1 MSDTIKPIEDDLNKI
16 NIFDPELMACPHAFF
31 KKLRDEAPVYRDPN
45 TGIFQV
51 SKHELICEAAR
62 NAKVFSND
70 FGALQRDGG
79 SDTYPQEAADI
90 MEKEGY
96 PAVNTMLTADPPR
109 HTKYR
114 SLVDKAFSPKRV
126 SDMGP
131 AIEEK
136 TNLIIDQFIEDGKC
150 EVASQLAQPLPIRVI
165 AEALGASTDD
175 YEFFRISSEAFT
187 DQLSGTSTPE
197 EHIEI
202 AKKLVKFQ
210 QYFAE
215 RLNEKTKSPSDDILS
230 DLATLEFEDENNV
243 LRKMETPEQ
252 LSIIQQLLVAGNA
265 TTAHSITEAIKLL
278 IENPDQMELVIND
291 HSLIPNMIEEALRLL
306 TPTNNMWR
314 IATEDTELGGV
325 AIPAGSALLLRY
337 GSGNRDEDLFENPDK
352 FDVTRKNARRH
363 VAFGQGIH
371 VCLGM
376 NLSRKEMYTAFP
388 IILDRLKNM
397 RFADDNK
404 FSYSPNILL
413 RGLASLNIEFDK

>member
-1 MSDTIKPIEDDLNKI
+1 MSDTIKPIEEELNKI

-215 RLNEKTKSPSDDILS
+215 RLNEKTKNPSDDILS

-337 GSGNRDEDLFENPDK
+337 GSGNRDEDLFEDPDK

-397 RFADDNK
+397 RFAEKNDFN
-404 FSYSPNILL
+404 YSPNVLL
-413 RGLASLNIEFDK
+413 RGLDSLNIEFDK

>member
-31 KKLRDEAPVYRDPN
+31 KKLRDEAPVYQDPN

-79 SDTYPQEAADI
+79 SDSYPQEAADI

-114 SLVDKAFSPKRV
+114 RLVDKAFSPKRV

-136 TNLIIDQFIEDGKC
+136 TNLIIDQFIEDGEC
-150 EVASQLAQPLPIRVI
+150 EIASQLAQPLPIRVI

-215 RLNEKTKSPSDDILS
+215 RLNEKRKDPSDDILS

-265 TTAHSITEAIKLL
+265 MTAHSITEAIKLL

-397 RFADDNK
+397 RFANGNK

-413 RGLASLNIEFDK
+413 RGLDSLNIEFDK

>member
-1 MSDTIKPIEDDLNKI
+1 MSDTIKPIEEELNKI

-215 RLNEKTKSPSDDILS
+215 RLNEKTKNPSDDILS

-252 LSIIQQLLVAGNA
+252 SSIIHHLFVAGSA

-397 RFADDNK
+397 RFADGNK

-413 RGLASLNIEFDK
+413 RGLDSLNIEFDK

>member
-1 MSDTIKPIEDDLNKI
+1 
-16 NIFDPELMACPHAFF
+16 
-31 KKLRDEAPVYRDPN
+31 
-45 TGIFQV
+45 
-51 SKHELICEAAR
+51 
-62 NAKVFSND
+62 
-70 FGALQRDGG
+70 
-79 SDTYPQEAADI
+79 
-90 MEKEGY
+90 
-96 PAVNTMLTADPPR
+96 
-109 HTKYR
+109 
-114 SLVDKAFSPKRV
+114 
-126 SDMGP
+126 MGP

-136 TNLIIDQFIEDGKC
+136 TNLIIDQFFDEGKC

-215 RLNEKTKSPSDDILS
+215 RLKEKEKNPSDDILS
-230 DLATLEFEDENNV
+230 DLATLDFEDENNV
-243 LRKMETPEQ
+243 TRKMETPEQ

-291 HSLIPNMIEEALRLL
+291 NSLIPNMVEESLRLL

-325 AIPAGSALLLRY
+325 SIPAGSALMLRY
-337 GSGNRDEDLFENPDK
+337 GSGNRDEDLFENPDS

-363 VAFGQGIH
+363 IAFGQGIH

-388 IILDRLKNM
+388 IILYRLKNM
-397 RFADDNK
+397 RFTEKNDFN
-404 FSYSPNILL
+404 YSPNVLL
-413 RGLASLNIEFDK
+413 RGLDSLNIEFDKA

>member
-31 KKLRDEAPVYRDPN
+31 KKLRDEAPVYQDPN

-79 SDTYPQEAADI
+79 SDSYPQEAADI

-114 SLVDKAFSPKRV
+114 RLVDKAFSPKRV

-136 TNLIIDQFIEDGKC
+136 TNLIIDQFIEDGEC
-150 EVASQLAQPLPIRVI
+150 EIASQLAQPLPIRVI

-215 RLNEKTKSPSDDILS
+215 RLNEKRKSPSDDILS

-397 RFADDNK
+397 RFANGNK

-413 RGLASLNIEFDK
+413 RGLDSLNIEFDK

>member
-136 TNLIIDQFIEDGKC
+136 TNLIIDQFIEDGKF

-291 HSLIPNMIEEALRLL
+291 HSLVPNMIEEALRLL

-413 RGLASLNIEFDK
+413 RGLDSLNIEFDK